1 MKTNRYFLLHLH
13 HSLALEVDPTI
24 CRLGPA
30 GSNTADTVPIMQ
42 YFYLW
47 MNMNLVM
54 FGSMWMLSIELGS

>member
-30 GSNTADTVPIMQ
+30 GSNTAHTVPKYRAI
-42 YFYLW
+42 FLF
-47 MNMNLVM
+47 VDEHE
-54 FGSMWMLSIELGS
+54 FGYVWIYVDAEH

>member
-1 MKTNRYFLLHLH
+1 MNKLLPKETEFLFSVPVCFCPL
-13 HSLALEVDPTI
+13 
-24 CRLGPA
+24 
-30 GSNTADTVPIMQ
+30 SNKAHTVPIVQ